1 MDRNSAFYKQV
12 QLLLRVLPFVAQ
24 EPCFALKGGTAI
36 NLFVRDFP
44 RLSVDIDLVFLPD
57 ANRQQAL
64 EDIKQA
70 LDRISQNISLNI
82 TAVKVVKSY
91 KEKADALRLTVQQNG
106 VSVQIELSPVL
117 RGTVFPVQLLSV
129 CESIEDEFGFAEIQV
144 VSLADLYAGKLCAA
158 FDRQH
163 PRDFFDVLL
172 LLENEGITE
181 QIRQAFI
188 AYLLS
193 HPRPIEEILAPR
205 WKDIQ
210 NQYDGEFLGMAMRNV
225 TVDELKQAVASA
237 HKVILNSL
245 TENEKRL
252 LVSIYGAEP
261 VWEGTGI
268 EHVQHL
274 PAVNWK
280 LQNIAKMSEAK
291 RKASQEILMNILDR

>member
-144 VSLADLYAGKLCAA
+144 VSLADLYAGKLA
-158 FDRQH
+158 
-163 PRDFFDVLL
+163 LL
-172 LLENEGITE
+172 LIGS
-181 QIRQAFI
+181 IREIFLMFYYCLKMKA
-188 AYLLS
+188 LLN
-193 HPRPIEEILAPR
+193 R
-205 WKDIQ
+205 
-210 NQYDGEFLGMAMRNV
+210 
-225 TVDELKQAVASA
+225 
-237 HKVILNSL
+237 
-245 TENEKRL
+245 
-252 LVSIYGAEP
+252 
-261 VWEGTGI
+261 
-268 EHVQHL
+268 
-274 PAVNWK
+274 
-280 LQNIAKMSEAK
+280 
-291 RKASQEILMNILDR
+291 LDRHLLLIC